1 VGLSGDGTSTVR
13 RHPARVRYSPR
24 VSLLARIGLDRREL
38 RAWAMYD
45 WANSGPQCTIV
56 TAVFPLFFST
66 VAAATLAPS
75 IATQRFAWVTT
86 IGVAIVAVLGPILG
100 VLADFRAL
108 KKTLLG
114 VCIAVGAGATVA
126 MVFIDHGEW
135 KFASLLFLITNV
147 ALATSFVFYD
157 ALLPHVAS
165 PKEMD
170 RVSTSGYALGYI
182 GGGLLLTVNL
192 AWILMPETWGLSG
205 TVAAIK
211 LSFLSVAVWWVGF
224 AIPLFR
230 RVPEPP
236 PAQRPEGSA
245 GLSLLRQTW
254 ATFRSLRQHR
264 QAWWMLLAFLL
275 YNDGIQTMIKMAA
288 VYGAEIGI
296 GMNAQIAAFIVVQF
310 VGVPFS
316 FLFGALADRIGAK
329 QALYIAITVYVGI
342 AVIGYSMTTTWE
354 FFLLSFMVGMVQGGA
369 QGLSRSLFAR
379 MIPADRSTEYFGF
392 FSVFEKIAGILGPLV
407 FGTAVALT
415 GSSRPAVL
423 VLVVFFVLG
432 GAVLSRVDV
441 AEGEREVQAGA
452 WDAPAH

>member
-1 VGLSGDGTSTVR
+1 
-13 RHPARVRYSPR
+13 
-24 VSLLARIGLDRREL
+24 
-38 RAWAMYD
+38 MYD
-45 WANSGPQCTIV
+45 WANSGAQCTIV
-56 TAVFPLFFST
+56 TAIFPLFFST

-75 IATQRFAWVTT
+75 VATERFAWITT
-86 IGVAIVAVLGPILG
+86 MGVAIAAVLGPTLG
-100 VLADFRAL
+100 VLADYRAL
-108 KKTLLG
+108 KKPLLG
-114 VCIAVGAGATVA
+114 ACVAIGSLSAAA
-126 MVFIDHGEW
+126 MVFIDAGEW
-135 KFASLLFLITNV
+135 KLASFLFLVTNV

-157 ALLPHVAS
+157 ALLPHIAA
-165 PKEMD
+165 PDEMD

-182 GGGLLLTVNL
+182 GGGLLLVANL
-192 AWILMPETWGLSG
+192 AWILKPDFWGLSSQ
-205 TVAAIK
+205 VAAIK
-211 LSFLSVAVWWVGF
+211 LSFLSVAVWWVLF

-230 RVPEPP
+230 QVAEPP
-236 PAQRPEGSA
+236 AATRGIPGNA

-254 ATFRSLRQHR
+254 ATFRDLRRHR
-264 QAWWMLLAFLL
+264 QAFLLLIAFLL

-310 VGVPFS
+310 VGIPFA
-316 FLFGALADRIGAK
+316 FLFGALAGRIGAK
-329 QALYIAITVYVGI
+329 QALYIAITVYIGI
-342 AVIGYSMTTTWE
+342 AIIGYSMTTTWE
-354 FFLLSFMVGMVQGGA
+354 FFLLAVLVGMVQGGA

-392 FSVFEKIAGILGPLV
+392 FSVFEKVAGILGPLV

-441 AEGEREVQAGA
+441 AEGEREVRAST
-452 WDAPAH
+452 